1 MVSNTSMLFL
11 YAIKVI
17 IMTSRVLVNN
27 KLVKLSQLLS
37 SDVFVTVFHSS
48 KTIVGQLHYF

>member
-11 YAIKVI
+11 CAIKVI